1 MPDETNTGADEQP
14 DDTTDAS
21 DAPPADPPSDTD
33 DQLGEAGKKALD
45 EERKA
50 RRDAERRLRKAE
62 ADAEELRR
70 QHMSDD
76 ERKLDEAR
84 AEGRKEATDAVLS
97 KLFGAEVRAAAT
109 GKLANP
115 NLLAKPTTALE
126 LLGLEEIPTSSDGDI
141 DSAAIADAIDRL
153 IEAEPYLAATNG
165 AMPKPA
171 GDPGQGPR
179 GQAGPSQL
187 TQADLDHMTPD
198 QIVEAKNAGRFDDLL
213 GIKR

>member
-1 MPDETNTGADEQP
+1 MPDETPT
-14 DDTTDAS
+14 DTPAP
-21 DAPPADPPSDTD
+21 DAPETPPPPTPPEPAEDTD
-33 DQLGEAGKKALD
+33 TEQLGESGKKALD

-62 ADAEELRR
+62 ADLEEAHR
-70 QHMSDD
+70 QTMSDE

-84 AEGRKEATDAVLS
+84 AQGRKEATDGVMA
-97 KLFGAEVRAAAT
+97 KLFAAEVKAAAS
-109 GKLANP
+109 GKVANP
-115 NLLAKPTTALE
+115 NLLTKPNTALE
-126 LLGLEEIPTSSDGDI
+126 LLGLDEIPTTSEGDI

-153 IEAEPYLAATNG
+153 LETEPYLAATNG

-171 GDPGQGPR
+171 GDTGQGPR
-179 GQAGPSQL
+179 GQTGPSQL
-187 TQADLDHMTPD
+187 TQADLDHMSPD